1 MDDTEYITLKE
12 AALISGYAPDYI
24 GQLIRRGKIPGK
36 QVYANVAWV
45 TTKEAISAYQNGKT
59 QAESIPEIG
68 VHSAPQTTP
77 PTLSFSTTPSTNATL
92 RSFLDGFLLRPEML
106 ERAHR
111 IVSIVSLILAS
122 LFLALLFAIF
132 SIAVNDRLNARALE
146 HATALPL
153 THAV

>member
-59 QAESIPEIG
+59 QAESIPELDTQ
-68 VHSAPQTTP
+68 STPQTAS
-77 PTLSFSTTPSTNATL
+77 PTLSFSPTPSINTTL
-92 RSFLDGFLLRPEML
+92 SFLDGFFLRPEMI
-106 ERAHR
+106 ERTHR

-122 LFLALLFAIF
+122 LFLVLLFAIF

-146 HATALPL
+146 HATALSP